1 LNLRKDIDGWDT
13 DLGGALRDK
22 SAPASFY
29 EDFALA
35 AFLTFSTDAAD
46 VNAAFGQANH
56 RRSRR
61 PQRSPAVMWEK

>member
-1 LNLRKDIDGWDT
+1 MLRSKTLARDPICAQRIEFAQGHRRLRHRY
-13 DLGGALRDK
+13 LGGALRDK

-46 VNAAFGQANH
+46 VNAAFG
-56 RRSRR
+56 
-61 PQRSPAVMWEK
+61 